1 MINFLFRRIIFTLLV
16 SILIIFFV
24 HLGMRM
30 VVNSNAS
37 VPSYDLVQHSIQAWR
52 DSRNFIELLIKGD
65 LGFVQFDYGLEPI
78 SDILKQSY
86 SKSMGL
92 LFVSLV
98 ASTIIGIA
106 VGSFLA
112 LTRQKRLVL
121 PILTITIFG
130 ISAPSFFAA
139 ILLQQGE
146 ILYLRTFGHRLVSI
160 AGFGWDFEH
169 MLLPLLVLSARPIAY
184 LARASYLDLSQIM
197 DQDYIRTAFAKGLP
211 KDRIVL
217 LHAFRNFAVPVLTA
231 VGVSLR
237 FSLGSLPIV
246 EVFFRW
252 PGVGY
257 QLLNAIDGRQTQL
270 VAALALAIG
279 LTFLLTNLF
288 LDLVYRL
295 VDPRLR
301 GEG

>member
-1 MINFLFRRIIFTLLV
+1 MINFLSRRILFTLLV
-16 SILIIFFV
+16 CILIIFFV

-37 VPSYDLVQHSIQAWR
+37 MPNYDLVHHCIQAWS
-52 DSRNFIELLIKGD
+52 DSRTFIQSLLGGQ
-65 LGFVQFDYGLEPI
+65 LGVVYFDHGPEPV

-98 ASTIIGIA
+98 ASTIVGIT

-121 PILTITIFG
+121 PILTITIIG
-130 ISAPSFFAA
+130 ISTPSFFAA

-184 LARASYLDLSQIM
+184 LARASYLDLSRIM
-197 DQDYIRTAFAKGLP
+197 EQDYIRTASAKGLP
-211 KDRIVL
+211 RDRILL
-217 LHAFRNFAVPVLTA
+217 LHAFRNLAVPVLTA

-257 QLLNAIDGRQTQL
+257 QLLNAIDSRQTQL

-288 LDLVYRL
+288 LDLIYRL
-295 VDPRLR
+295 LDPRLR
-301 GEG
+301 G